1 MEFRIHLHF
10 LMAHP
15 IIAPEKKNRGV
26 QNTGRTGKYRGQQ
39 GFSEV
44 LKSGKCCSRRR

>member
-15 IIAPEKKNRGV
+15 IIAPEKKTEVCKIPGV
-26 QNTGRTGKYRGQQ
+26 PGNIA
-39 GFSEV
+39 V
-44 LKSGKCCSRRR
+44 SRDFQRF